1 MTDIH
6 LVSREEWLNARKA
19 LLAEEKA
26 LTQRSDEIA
35 RKRRELPLVRI
46 EKDYQFDSDH
56 GTRSLADLFEGRR
69 QLLVMHFMFGPDW
82 EEGCPSCSFWADSYD
97 GIECHLNA
105 RDTAFVCVST
115 ASLEKIRAY
124 RKRMGWRFAWVS
136 GSPEFGADFGVS
148 SYDGHRPGNY
158 NYRASGFEGE
168 LPGLSAFYR
177 LADGG
182 VAHSYST
189 YARGLDRLN
198 PAYQF
203 LDSTHLG
210 RQEESEA
217 HTMAWV
223 RRHDC
228 YD

>member
-1 MTDIH
+1 MPSERPRHGLCLRLDGV
-6 LVSREEWLNARKA
+6 LWK
-19 LLAEEKA
+19 
-26 LTQRSDEIA
+26 RSG
-35 RKRRELPLVRI
+35 L
-46 EKDYQFDSDH
+46 
-56 GTRSLADLFEGRR
+56 
-69 QLLVMHFMFGPDW
+69 
-82 EEGCPSCSFWADSYD
+82 
-97 GIECHLNA
+97 
-105 RDTAFVCVST
+105 T
-115 ASLEKIRAY
+115 AS
-124 RKRMGWRFAWVS
+124 GWDGGFAWVS

-158 NYRASGFEGE
+158 NYRESGFEGE

-223 RRHDC
+223 RRHDR